1 MNAISKVLMYIYIFI
16 PSTRGVNTLSAKA
29 WYKKMQRNKKKD
41 KAHSLPQKKRAY
53 RAGYMPE
60 HAEKFGIADSENR
73 ISERDYFYLQPLNG
87 IYSKWLTT
95 NEIAKTIYYP
105 FEEMIDLDA
114 DTEGKKLLR
123 LLIINDKGY
132 YPEIT
137 EAYYYWKENGKTVNE
152 TVDRNSIEGWA
163 HIEETIKKMARFTPQ
178 IEFFAVDLL
187 DGKIVNFT
195 NQPEYPQDFL
205 YSDETVQFLKE
216 KARER
221 VAMAK
226 DKGRRVRNAKQRIK
240 WKSRQLFT
248 TAFFPKDMMYYLGP
262 RWIKEVVTDF
272 FSDSDAD
279 FKTKMWAY
287 RHGFLSYRINQ
298 YGITEENYPE
308 HISDFEYK
316 WLRHINSDY
325 RILFADKITIKYIVN
340 KFKECFPEYYY
351 HIKTKNGENI
361 IIPMMDCP
369 EKYGNTYEDIL
380 ALAKEKGVLAMKP
393 EEGSH
398 GNGFFKLS
406 YEDGQFYLNFD
417 KASEEEVLS
426 ILKDP
431 DNQYLVT
438 EYIKNN
444 EQFKAIYPGAVNTI
458 RMIVF
463 KEDGV
468 NPQIGNVYMRF
479 GSKATG
485 AVDNMGAGGIFV
497 QVDRETG
504 WYHDAKIITSN
515 SIEPCPNHPD
525 TGVLMEGY
533 IPHYQQVKETIL
545 DVARSIPEM
554 EYFGFDVA
562 VTEDGIKFPEI
573 NRFPDYPRI
582 EKLSPETMHYL
593 LKKLDEK
600 KRRCGYDKKPC
611 RKLVHLPKR

>member
-1 MNAISKVLMYIYIFI
+1 MGIFNKIYMYIYIFI
-16 PSTRGVNTLSAKA
+16 PSAKGVNTMSAKA
-29 WYKKMQRNKKKD
+29 WYKKMQKNKKQD
-41 KAHSLPQKKRAY
+41 KKHTLTQKKRAY
-53 RAGYMPE
+53 KAGYMPE
-60 HAEKFGIADSENR
+60 HVDRFGISDERNS
-73 ISERDYFYLQPLNG
+73 ISEREYTYLQPING
-87 IYSKWLTT
+87 IYSKWLSS

-105 FEEMIDLDA
+105 FTDMIDIEA

-123 LLIINDKGY
+123 LIVTNDKGY

-137 EAYYYWKENGKTVNE
+137 ETYYICKEDGRTISEAVEKS
-152 TVDRNSIEGWA
+152 SIADWD
-163 HIEETIKKMARFTPQ
+163 HLEETIIKMARFTPQ

-195 NQPEYPQDFL
+195 NAPVYPQDFL
-205 YSDETVQFLKE
+205 YSEDTVRFLKG
-216 KARER
+216 KVQER
-221 VAMAK
+221 VIMAK
-226 DKGRRVRNAKQRIK
+226 DKSLRISNAKQRIK

-248 TAFFPKDMMYYLGP
+248 AAFFPKDMMAYLGP
-262 RWIKEVVTDF
+262 RWVKEVVTDF
-272 FSDSDAD
+272 FSKSSAS
-279 FKTKMWAY
+279 FRTKMWAY
-287 RHGFLSYRINQ
+287 RHGFLSYRISQ

-325 RILFADKITIKYIVN
+325 RVLFEDKITIKYVVN
-340 KFKECFPEYYY
+340 QFKECFPDYYY

-369 EKYGNTYEDIL
+369 EQYGNTYEDIL

-393 EEGSH
+393 DEGSH

-417 KASEEEVLS
+417 KASEQEIIE

-431 DNQYLVT
+431 ENQYLVT

-468 NPQIGNVYMRF
+468 TPQIGNVYMRF

-497 QVDRETG
+497 QVDKDTG
-504 WYHDAKIITSN
+504 WYHDAKIITRN

-533 IPHYQQVKETIL
+533 IPHYQQVRETIL
-545 DVARSIPEM
+545 AIAASIPEM

-562 VTEDGIKFPEI
+562 VTEDGVKLPEI
-573 NRFPDYPRI
+573 NRFPDYPKI
-582 EKLSPETMHYL
+582 ETLSPETMHYL

>member
-1 MNAISKVLMYIYIFI
+1 MNAIGKVLMYIYIFI
-16 PSTRGVNTLSAKA
+16 PSAKGVNTMSAKA
-29 WYKKMQRNKKKD
+29 WYKKMQRNNKKD
-41 KAHSLPQKKRAY
+41 RDHSPAQKKRAHK
-53 RAGYMPE
+53 AGYMPE
-60 HAEKFGIADSENR
+60 HVDRFGLSNEENR
-73 ISERDYFYLQPLNG
+73 ISEREYTYLQPING
-87 IYSKWLTT
+87 IYSKWLAT

-105 FEEMIDLDA
+105 FADMIDFDV
-114 DTEGKKLLR
+114 DTEGRNLLR
-123 LLIINDKGY
+123 LIVTNDKGY

-137 EAYYYWKENGKTVNE
+137 ETYFIHEDNGRKVSE
-152 TVDRNSIEGWA
+152 PVDRNSIEGWNQ
-163 HIEETIKKMARFTPQ
+163 IEETIKKMARFTPQ

-195 NQPEYPQDFL
+195 NNPAYPQDFL
-205 YSDETVQFLKE
+205 YSDETVRFLKG
-216 KARER
+216 KVQER
-221 VAMAK
+221 VNMAK
-226 DKGRRVRNAKQRIK
+226 DKSLRVSNAKQRIK

-248 TAFFPKDMMYYLGP
+248 STFFPKDMMAYLGP
-262 RWIKEVVTDF
+262 RWVKEVVTDF
-272 FSDSDAD
+272 FSKSNAD

-287 RHGFLSYRINQ
+287 RHGFLSYRIDQ
-298 YGITEENYPE
+298 YGITEEN
-308 HISDFEYK
+308 HLDFISDFEYK

-325 RILFADKITIKYIVN
+325 RILFEDKITIKYVVN
-340 KFKECFPEYYY
+340 KFKECFPDYYY

-369 EKYGNTYEDIL
+369 EQYGNTYEDIL

-393 EEGSH
+393 DEGSH

-417 KASEEEVLS
+417 KAEEQEIID
-426 ILKDP
+426 ILRDP
-431 DNQYLVT
+431 ENQYLIT

-468 NPQIGNVYMRF
+468 TPQIGNVYMRF

-497 QVDRETG
+497 QVDKDTG
-504 WYHDAKIITSN
+504 WYHDAKIITRN

-533 IPHYQQVKETIL
+533 IPHYQQVRETIL
-545 DVARSIPEM
+545 NMAASIPEM

-562 VTEDGIKFPEI
+562 VTEDGVKLPEI
-573 NRFPDYPRI
+573 NRFPDYPKI
-582 EKLSPETMHYL
+582 ETLSPETMKYL